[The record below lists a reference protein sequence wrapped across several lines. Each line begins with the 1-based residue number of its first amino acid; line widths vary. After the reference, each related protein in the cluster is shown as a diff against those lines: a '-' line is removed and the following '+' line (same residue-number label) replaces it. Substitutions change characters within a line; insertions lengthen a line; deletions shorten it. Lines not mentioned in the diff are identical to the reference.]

1 MNKSR
6 YGFCALIAAMLIC
19 PTDAAY
25 SEWQIVEAAYVPMP
39 YPIPTFGVVCS
50 GYDSSVCA
58 NVGNLYRFNHQT
70 LQRFTLVG
78 AFANN
83 WGLRLSLTTGA
94 QATKVLIDP
103 RLQIGV
109 IRSIPLASGRALSA
123 EVYGSIGGD
132 MKNKPCLDS
141 YDREY
146 FCGSLTAW
154 SDYPNKQ
161 ISFPEYGFKVLYRF

>member
-1 MNKSR
+1 
-6 YGFCALIAAMLIC
+6 MLIY
-19 PTDAAY
+19 PTCAAS
-25 SEWQIVEAAYVPMP
+25 SEWRLIEAAYVPMQ

-58 NVGNLYRFNHQT
+58 DVSSFYKLNHQT
-70 LQRFTLVG
+70 LQRITLVG
-78 AFANN
+78 AFTNN
-83 WGLRLSLTTGA
+83 WGVRLSLTTGA
-94 QATKVLIDP
+94 EATKVLIDP

-109 IRSIPLASGRALSA
+109 IRSVPFSSDRALSI

-132 MKNKPCLDS
+132 LKHKPCLDS

-154 SDYPNKQ
+154 SDYPNKT
-161 ISFPEYGFKVLYRF
+161 ISFPEYGFKVLYRY